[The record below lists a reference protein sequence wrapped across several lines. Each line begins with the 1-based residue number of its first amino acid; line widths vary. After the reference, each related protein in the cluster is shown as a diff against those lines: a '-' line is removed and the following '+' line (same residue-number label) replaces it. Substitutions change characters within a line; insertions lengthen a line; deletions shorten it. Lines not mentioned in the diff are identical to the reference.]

1 MKSPKNSSLI
11 PAMISSGGLT
21 PDYEEIVGMIRK
33 ASENAKGGMEKYE
46 TFELLPDEADEGDL
60 AYVKNA

>member
-1 MKSPKNSSLI
+1 
-11 PAMISSGGLT
+11 MISSGGLT